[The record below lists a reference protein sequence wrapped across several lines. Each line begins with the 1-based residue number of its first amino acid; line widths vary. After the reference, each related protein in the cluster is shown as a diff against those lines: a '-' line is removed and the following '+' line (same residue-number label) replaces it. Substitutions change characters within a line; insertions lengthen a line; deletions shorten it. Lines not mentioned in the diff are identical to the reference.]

1 MEHMNDSDGIEE
13 LRHRVEAL
21 EAEMERVRE
30 QAGSAHTLAA
40 LADRDAAEVRAVG
53 RANNQLLT
61 ALRDTQR
68 EQGEGL
74 AALQRAVETMANA
87 IGGLAVG
94 QAALQEGQQAILAEL
109 RALRGEGTADS

>member
-1 MEHMNDSDGIEE
+1 MSGESEMDD

-74 AALQRAVETMANA
+74 AALQRAVETMAQA
-87 IGGLAVG
+87 IGGLATG
-94 QAALQEGQQAILAEL
+94 QAALQEGQRAILAEL
-109 RALRGEGTADS
+109 RALRRSTTED